1 MSATICSGG
10 SFTLTPLNGTDGIV
24 PTPTTYTWPAPVIT
38 GSLTGIAAG
47 AGGSINGTLTNTS
60 NVVQTA
66 TYTVTPTSGSCT
78 GNTFT
83 VTVTVNPKATIT
95 DMTAVICSG
104 GTFTTTPV
112 ESTNGIVPAG
122 TTYSWSAPSVT
133 GGISGGAA
141 GSGALNIS
149 GTLTNPMNTPQTAT
163 YTVTPLSGT
172 CTGPTFTVTVTVN
185 PMPAVT
191 NMTATICSGETFT
204 STPANSTN
212 GVVPAG
218 TTYSWLAPSM
228 DAGVAGGS
236 AGTNAANISGTLTNS
251 TNSALTAT
259 YTVTPMSGSCT
270 GATFTVT
277 VTVNPMPSI
286 NNQASTICS
295 GSTFT
300 ITPANLTDGVVPSGT
315 TYTWTMPVL
324 SGAIV
329 GAMPGSG
336 TSVSGTLTNMS
347 TSTETA
353 TYTVTPKSG
362 SCTGVP
368 FTVVVTVNPLTGLTT
383 FTAGAPE
390 VCQDAVNETYT
401 ATADNSTSIAYS
413 VLPITAGVIDPVTG
427 VMNWDAAF
435 YGNATITAT
444 STGICNTTS
453 KSMVVRVKRLPSIIS
468 SPLPVVTCEYGIV
481 SFEVDP

>member
-1 MSATICSGG
+1 MLQASAEHLPTHQVSVQTATYTVTPKSGSCTGATFTVTVTVNPMPAVTSMSTTICSGGTFTLTPVDVTNGLVPANTTYTWSAPSVTGGISGGAGGTAQTSITGTLVNPTNAPQVAVYTVTPTSPDGPCTGASFTVNVSVSPTPAINPMSATICSGG

-191 NMTATICSGETFT
+191 NMTAAICSGETFT

-218 TTYSWLAPSM
+218 TTYSWLAPFN
-228 DAGVAGGS
+228 G
-236 AGTNAANISGTLTNS
+236 
-251 TNSALTAT
+251 
-259 YTVTPMSGSCT
+259 CKW
-270 GATFTVT
+270 
-277 VTVNPMPSI
+277 
-286 NNQASTICS
+286 QA
-295 GSTFT
+295 
-300 ITPANLTDGVVPSGT
+300 
-315 TYTWTMPVL
+315 VL
-324 SGAIV
+324 QAR
-329 GAMPGSG
+329 MLQ
-336 TSVSGTLTNMS
+336 T
-347 TSTETA
+347 
-353 TYTVTPKSG
+353 
-362 SCTGVP
+362 
-368 FTVVVTVNPLTGLTT
+368 
-383 FTAGAPE
+383 
-390 VCQDAVNETYT
+390 
-401 ATADNSTSIAYS
+401 
-413 VLPITAGVIDPVTG
+413 
-427 VMNWDAAF
+427 
-435 YGNATITAT
+435 
-444 STGICNTTS
+444 
-453 KSMVVRVKRLPSIIS
+453 
-468 SPLPVVTCEYGIV
+468 
-481 SFEVDP
+481 